1 MNGVL
6 MKWLKY
12 DGYVHVDH
20 LPDPSKPFETQFK
33 AEDQITA
40 TVLYSL
46 PLIRTVYFT
55 MQQPAPFGIG
65 QVELED
71 TGFPKGCNVRP
82 GEVIDSA
89 EVVSAAYKGITL
101 KLKKG
106 KVRGFVYSSQ
116 MAKIAEGEDLRSK
129 YPAGTRVQCR
139 VLKFDMMDRVFFCT
153 MLK

>member
-6 MKWLKY
+6 MKWLKF
-12 DGYVHVDH
+12 DGFVHTDH
-20 LPDPSKPFETQFK
+20 LPDPSKPFDSQFK
-33 AEDQITA
+33 ADDQMTA

-46 PLIRTVYFT
+46 PLIRTVYFS
-55 MQQPAPFGIG
+55 MQQPAPFSVG
-65 QVELED
+65 QSEFD
-71 TGFPKGCNVRP
+71 SAGFPKGCNVKP

-116 MAKIAEGEDLRSK
+116 MTKLAEGEDLRSK
-129 YPAGTRVQCR
+129 YPTGTRVQCR
-139 VLKFDMMDRVFFCT
+139 VLKYDMMDQVFFCT

>member
-20 LPDPSKPFETQFK
+20 LPDPSKPFESQFK
-33 AEDQITA
+33 AEDQISA

-55 MQQPAPFGIG
+55 MQQPAPFARG
-65 QVELED
+65 QVKLEE
-71 TGFPKGCNVRP
+71 TGVPKGCNVKP

-89 EVVSAAYKGITL
+89 EIVSAAYKGITL

-106 KVRGFVYSSQ
+106 NVRGYVYSSQ
-116 MAKIAEGEDLRSK
+116 MTKLAEGEDLRTK
-129 YPAGTRVQCR
+129 YPAGARVQCR
-139 VLKFDMMDRVFFCT
+139 VLKYDTMDRVFFCT